1 MDSRVTRGESR
12 RSTEDVLAQPV
23 ATLRGVGA
31 TLAGQLARLGVE
43 RIGDALLLLP
53 QRYEDRTEIRPLG
66 SLRPGEKALVEGT
79 IELAEV
85 AFRRRR
91 SLLCRIADRTGSLT
105 LRFFHFNAGQ
115 QQRLARGAMLRCF
128 GEVRSGPTGL
138 EMVHPEWRTIGP
150 QDEPAERTMTPIYP
164 STEGLRQQR
173 LRQIVG
179 QALALLERYPLPDP
193 LAEYLP
199 ADWPAL
205 GEALVSLHRPP
216 PGADFDALVAG
227 RHPWQRRIAIEELV
241 AQRLSLKRLSLGTES
256 ERAPRI
262 EDVDGRLPRLEAVLP
277 FALTRAQRAALAE
290 ILADLGGTRPMHRL
304 LQGDVGSGKT
314 VVAAAAALAATS
326 AGFQAAVMA
335 PTELLA
341 EQHYASFSGWLTPL
355 GVECALLTGSLP
367 AGVRAETLA
376 RIESGAVP
384 VVVGTHALFQQSVS
398 FARLALVI
406 VDEQHRFGV
415 RQRLELKKK
424 GASGGTV
431 PHQLIMTAT
440 PIPRTLA
447 MTAYA
452 DLDCSII
459 DELPA
464 GRRPVRTVVLPE
476 SRRAELVERIGT
488 HCRQGRQ
495 AYWVCPL
502 IDKSE
507 VVESSAAVRL
517 ADELAAALP
526 EVPIGLVHGRM
537 KAAEKEAVMRAFK
550 EGDVRLLVAT
560 TVIEVGVD
568 VPRATLMVIENSERM
583 GLAQLHQLRGRV
595 GRGELESSCVLLYK
609 PPLSD
614 VARQRLDLM
623 RRTNDGFEVAQK
635 DLELRGPGEVLGTRQ
650 TGIVQLKVA
659 DLLRDA
665 DLLPDVIRISDTL
678 LERHPERVDA
688 LIRRWV
694 HGAREY
700 AKV

>member
-1 MDSRVTRGESR
+1 MSAVSRGSSR
-12 RSTEDVLAQPV
+12 RTSEQELERPV
-23 ATLRGVGA
+23 ATLHGVGA
-31 TLAGQLARLGVE
+31 TLAAQLKRLGIE

-53 QRYEDRTEIRPLG
+53 QRYEDRTELRPLG
-66 SLRPGEKALVEGT
+66 SLRPGDKVLVEGT
-79 IELAEV
+79 VELTEV

-91 SLLCRIADRTGSLT
+91 SLLCRITDRTGGLT
-105 LRFFHFNAGQ
+105 LRFFHFNQGY
-115 QQRLARGAMLRCF
+115 QQRLARGARVRCF

-138 EMVHPEWRTIGP
+138 EMIHPEWRTIGRD
-150 QDEPAERTMTPIYP
+150 DEPAERTMTPIYP

-179 QALALLERYPLPDP
+179 QALAIVERDPLPDP
-193 LAEYLP
+193 LAGLLP
-199 ADWPAL
+199 AGWPAL
-205 GEALVSLHRPP
+205 TDALVSLHRPP
-216 PGADFDALVAG
+216 PGTDFDALAAG
-227 RHPWQRRIAIEELV
+227 RHPWQRRIALEELI
-241 AQRLSLKRLSLGTES
+241 AQRLSLKRLSIGAES
-256 ERAPRI
+256 ERAPPI
-262 EDVDGRLPRLEAVLP
+262 EDVDVRLPRLEAVLP
-277 FALTRAQRAALAE
+277 FGLTRAQRKALDE
-290 ILADLGGTRPMHRL
+290 ILADLAQTRPMHRL

-314 VVAAAAALAATS
+314 VVAAAAALVATS
-326 AGFQAAVMA
+326 AGYQAAVMA

-341 EQHYASFSGWLTPL
+341 EQHFTSFSAWLAPL
-355 GVECALLTGSLP
+355 GVECALLTGSLG
-367 AGVRAETLA
+367 AAARADVLA
-376 RIESGAVP
+376 RIESGDVA
-384 VVVGTHALFQQSVS
+384 VVVGTHALFQQAVS

-424 GASGGTV
+424 GESGGTV

-464 GRRPVRTVVLPE
+464 GRRPVKTVVLPE
-476 SRRAELVERIGT
+476 SRRAELVERIGA
-488 HCRQGRQ
+488 HCRAGRQ

-502 IDKSE
+502 IDESDA
-507 VVESSAAVRL
+507 VESSAANSL

-550 EGDVRLLVAT
+550 QGDVRLLVAT

-568 VPRATLMVIENSERM
+568 VPNATLMVIENSERM

-595 GRGELESSCVLLYK
+595 GRGQLESSCVLLYR

-659 DLLRDA
+659 NLLRDA
-665 DLLPDVIRISDTL
+665 DLLPDVIRLSDLL
-678 LERHPERVDA
+678 LERHPDQA
-688 LIRRWV
+688 DMLIRRWV

>member
-1 MDSRVTRGESR
+1 T
-12 RSTEDVLAQPV
+12 V
-23 ATLRGVGA
+23 ATLRGVGE

-43 RIGDALLLLP
+43 RIGDALQLLP

-199 ADWPAL
+199 ADWPTL

-216 PGADFDALVAG
+216 PGADFDALIAG

-476 SRRAELVERIGT
+476 SRRAELVERIGA
-488 HCRQGRQ
+488 HCGAGRQ

-502 IDKSE
+502 IDE
-507 VVESSAAVRL
+507 
-517 ADELAAALP
+517 
-526 EVPIGLVHGRM
+526 
-537 KAAEKEAVMRAFK
+537 
-550 EGDVRLLVAT
+550 
-560 TVIEVGVD
+560 
-568 VPRATLMVIENSERM
+568 
-583 GLAQLHQLRGRV
+583 
-595 GRGELESSCVLLYK
+595 
-609 PPLSD
+609 
-614 VARQRLDLM
+614 
-623 RRTNDGFEVAQK
+623 
-635 DLELRGPGEVLGTRQ
+635 
-650 TGIVQLKVA
+650 
-659 DLLRDA
+659 
-665 DLLPDVIRISDTL
+665 
-678 LERHPERVDA
+678 
-688 LIRRWV
+688 
-694 HGAREY
+694 
-700 AKV
+700 